1 MSLDCRIIQMNFKSE
16 NFYIE
21 EKSIRVTIE
30 IIPLQKENGISL
42 GTGMMM
48 GRVVYRSPRAL
59 KSASILTT
67 CPGIGGG
74 VGR

>member
-1 MSLDCRIIQMNFKSE
+1 MNFKSE

-42 GTGMMM
+42 GIGMM
-48 GRVVYRSPRAL
+48 GRIVYRSPRAL

-67 CPGIGGG
+67 CSGIGGG